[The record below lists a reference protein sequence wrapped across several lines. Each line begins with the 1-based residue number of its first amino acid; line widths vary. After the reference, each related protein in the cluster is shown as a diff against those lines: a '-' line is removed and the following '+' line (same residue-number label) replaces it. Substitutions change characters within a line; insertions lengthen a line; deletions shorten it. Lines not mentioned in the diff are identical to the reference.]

1 MESIQQA
8 LSVVLVLGLLGGAL
22 WWLRR
27 RGMAQFAFR
36 APGGGRRK
44 TIQVI
49 ERMALTPQHS
59 LHLVRVADRTV
70 LIAASPAGCS
80 ILEGFAQPVT
90 ESERVEIR

>member
-27 RGMAQFAFR
+27 KGMAQFAFK
-36 APGGGRRK
+36 APAGKRK
-44 TIQVI
+44 SIQVI

-59 LHLVRVADRTV
+59 LHLVRVADRTM

-80 ILEGFAQPVT
+80 ILEGFT
-90 ESERVEIR
+90 EPARERVEIQ

>member
-1 MESIQQA
+1 MESIQQV

-27 RGMAQFAFR
+27 RGMAQFAFKT
-36 APGGGRRK
+36 PQGKRK
-44 TIQVI
+44 SIQVI

-59 LHLVRVADRTV
+59 LHLVRVADRTM

-80 ILEGFAQPVT
+80 ILEGFT
-90 ESERVEIR
+90 EPARERVEIQ

>member
-27 RGMAQFAFR
+27 RGMAQFAFKTP
-36 APGGGRRK
+36 AGKRK
-44 TIQVI
+44 SMQVI

-59 LHLVRVADRTV
+59 LHLVRVSGRTM

-80 ILEGFAQPVT
+80 ILEGFAET
-90 ESERVEIR
+90 AREKVEIG

>member
-8 LSVVLVLGLLGGAL
+8 LSVVLVLGLLGAVL

-36 APGGGRRK
+36 APGAGKRRS
-44 TIQVI
+44 IQVV

-59 LHLVRVADRTV
+59 LHLVRVADRTM

-80 ILEGFAQPVT
+80 ILEGFT
-90 ESERVEIR
+90 EPARERVEIR

>member
-8 LSVVLVLGLLGGAL
+8 LSVLLVLGLLGGTL

-36 APGGGRRK
+36 TPGTGRRK
-44 TIQVI
+44 SIQVL

-59 LHLVRVADRTV
+59 LHLVRVADRTM

-80 ILEGFAQPVT
+80 ILEGFTEPVN
-90 ESERVEIR
+90 EKVEIR

>member
-27 RGMAQFAFR
+27 KGMAQFALKT
-36 APGGGRRK
+36 PGGKRRA
-44 TIQVI
+44 IQVV
-49 ERMALTPQHS
+49 ERLALTPQHS
-59 LHLVRVADRTV
+59 LHLVRVADRTM

-80 ILEGFAQPVT
+80 ILEGFSEPVA
-90 ESERVEIR
+90 ERMEIR

>member
-8 LSVVLVLGLLGGAL
+8 LSVILVLALLGGTL

-36 APGGGRRK
+36 TPGTGKRK
-44 TIQVI
+44 SIQVV

-59 LHLVRVADRTV
+59 LHLVRVADRTM

-80 ILEGFAQPVT
+80 ILEGFTEPVNDK
-90 ESERVEIR
+90 VEIR

>member
-8 LSVVLVLGLLGGAL
+8 LGVILVLGLLGGTL

-36 APGGGRRK
+36 APGTGRRK
-44 TIQVI
+44 SIQVL

-59 LHLVRVADRTV
+59 LHLVRVAERTM

-80 ILEGFAQPVT
+80 ILEGFTEPVN
-90 ESERVEIR
+90 EKVEIR